1 MIGFFDIRNGCAGDM
16 ICAALAGC
24 VDIEEIKR
32 QLEKISFPSKYEI
45 EIRRVTRTTGSF
57 HGIKA
62 NQFIVHVKG
71 KEQERPYSEII
82 KVFEE
87 SGLSKSTRNK
97 IIRVFEIL
105 AYAESKV
112 HNESIA
118 NLHFHAVGQTDA
130 LVEISFA
137 ILALEKLC
145 IERVFSSPVG
155 ISYAAPATMEMLS
168 DIPVII
174 RNIPFET
181 ATPTGIALIRA
192 ITESFNDTPVIIP
205 GGHCYGTGTIDTDI
219 PNTLHFIYGKEINTL
234 KDYVSVIET
243 SVDDMNPVVF
253 EYLIDKL
260 YQSGALEVCFFV
272 GITKKSRPIF
282 WIRVLCEPA
291 LKGSIIQHLFKETT
305 TLGIRYRE
313 EQRIVLARSQKKIK
327 TRYGDMSV
335 KIGYI
340 SGDIVNIMPE
350 YEECKKAAQERKIP
364 IKKVIE
370 EVLKSANMINRKNRL

>member
-1 MIGFFDIRNGCAGDM
+1 MV
-16 ICAALAGC
+16 CAALAGC
-24 VDIEEIKR
+24 VDIEEIKK

-45 EIRRVTRTTGSF
+45 EIRKTTRTIGFF

-71 KEQERPYSEII
+71 KEQKRSYSEII
-82 KVFEE
+82 KVFEK
-87 SGLSKSTRNK
+87 SGLSRVIRNK
-97 IIRVFEIL
+97 IIRVFDVI
-105 AYAESKV
+105 ARAESKV

-118 NLHFHAVGQTDA
+118 QLHFHAVGQTDA

-145 IERVFSSPVG
+145 IKRVFSSPAG
-155 ISYAAPATMEMLS
+155 ISNAAPATMEMLS
-168 DIPVII
+168 GVPVII

-181 ATPTGIALIRA
+181 ATPTGIAIIRA

-205 GGHCYGTGTIDTDI
+205 DGHCYGAGTIDASI
-219 PNTLHFIYGKEINTL
+219 PNTLHFIYGKEFNTL
-234 KDYVSVIET
+234 KDRVSVIET
-243 SVDDMNPVVF
+243 SVDDINPVIF
-253 EYLIDKL
+253 EYLIDRL
-260 YQSGALEVCFFV
+260 YQSGALEVCFFT

-282 WIRVLCEPA
+282 WIRVLCEPVV
-291 LKGSIIQHLFKETT
+291 KESIIQQLFRETT

-313 EQRIVLARSQKKIK
+313 EQRIVLARSQEKIR
-327 TRYGDMSV
+327 TRYGDISV

-340 SGDIVNIMPE
+340 SGDTVNIMPE
-350 YEECKKAAQERKIP
+350 YEECKKVAQEKKIP

-370 EVLKSANMINRKNRL
+370 EVLKSTNGINRKNRL